1 MVTTQKSVSVC
12 WLILGDAE
20 IPLHQTATSHQNST
34 ESFFQ
39 KWMKTTSYST
49 SRSSG
54 AWSISSKTLNIHHLY
69 DWEFVTLDWTKKTK
83 QNSNSN
89 N

>member
-34 ESFFQ
+34 
-39 KWMKTTSYST
+39 
-49 SRSSG
+49 
-54 AWSISSKTLNIHHLY
+54 
-69 DWEFVTLDWTKKTK
+69 FVDEDYLLLHFTFK
-83 QNSNSN
+83 
-89 N
+89 